1 LREQEPADLDAE
13 RALWQRLAQRLRN
26 LDELIATANPEES
39 AKGDATVQTSTSA
52 SGSG

>member
-1 LREQEPADLDAE
+1 MRKQEPADLDAE

-26 LDELIATANPEES
+26 LDDLMAANPEES
-39 AKGDATVQTSTSA
+39 AEANATDQTSTSA

>member
-13 RALWQRLAQRLRN
+13 RALLQRLPQRLRR
-26 LDELIATANPEES
+26 LDELMAANPEES
-39 AKGDATVQTSTSA
+39 AKGDATAQTSSSA